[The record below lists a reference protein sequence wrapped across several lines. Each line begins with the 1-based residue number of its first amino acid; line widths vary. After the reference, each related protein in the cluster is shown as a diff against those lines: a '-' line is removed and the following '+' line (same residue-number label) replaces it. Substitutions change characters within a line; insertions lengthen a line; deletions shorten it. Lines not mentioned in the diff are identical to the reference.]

1 MARIGIITC
10 SNVTQELGC
19 VSSVCLSEKRKEKG
33 FLKTII
39 PMKI

>member
-19 VSSVCLSEKRKEKG
+19 VSSVCLSEIRERKG
-33 FLKTII
+33 FFKDYNPTL
-39 PMKI
+39 